1 MRVPRTPKTSALLA
15 VCIALVLGAAVLPA
29 QAQVYFTP
37 RSVLAAFFPGS
48 QRVTYRT
55 FTLSPEQRAR
65 LTQRLGAP
73 PPKSAYNFYVA
84 LSGENV
90 DGYALLDEARGQYM
104 PISFAV
110 KLSPKGAVER
120 LEIMVYREQYGSEVK
135 SDRFCRQFAGKTLAD
150 PLLLGDDVLIVSG
163 ASVSSRALTD
173 GVRRSLILFD
183 ELFHSPSP

>member
-1 MRVPRTPKTSALLA
+1 
-15 VCIALVLGAAVLPA
+15 
-29 QAQVYFTP
+29 
-37 RSVLAAFFPGS
+37 
-48 QRVTYRT
+48 
-55 FTLSPEQRAR
+55 
-65 LTQRLGAP
+65 
-73 PPKSAYNFYVA
+73 
-84 LSGENV
+84 
-90 DGYALLDEARGQYM
+90 M